1 MSKIFII
8 SAPSGCGKTTLVKE
22 ICDSYSFLEQTIS
35 HTTRK
40 IRANEL
46 DGKDYLFVNDEEFMT
61 KVKNKEFIEYQ
72 NVYGNLYGT
81 SFSSI
86 KSITD
91 SGKDAILE
99 IDFKGMLSIK
109 KSIPSAISIYILPPS
124 IQELRARLKSRA
136 MDSDEVIE
144 NRVSHAAK
152 ELPYSKFSDYIIVND
167 KFADAAKSLKKTILH
182 TKLKGNSKITT
193 LNAFFESC

>member
-22 ICDSYSFLEQTIS
+22 LCSSYCFLEQTIS
-35 HTTRK
+35 HTTRR
-40 IRANEL
+40 IRANES
-46 DGKDYLFVNDEEFMT
+46 DGEDYLFINNKEFMT

-72 NVYGNLYGT
+72 NVYNNLYGT
-81 SFSSI
+81 SLNSI
-86 KSITD
+86 KSIID

-124 IQELRARLKSRA
+124 IQELRKRLKSRA

-167 KFADAAKSLKKTILH
+167 EFENAAKSLKTIILY
-182 TKLKGNSKITT
+182 TKLRCNSNINA

>member
-8 SAPSGCGKTTLVKE
+8 SAPSGCGKTTLVRE
-22 ICDSYSFLEQTIS
+22 ICNSYSFLEQTIS

-46 DGKDYLFVNDEEFMT
+46 EGKDYLFVNNKEFMT
-61 KVKNKEFIEYQ
+61 KVNNKEFIEYQ
-72 NVYGNLYGT
+72 NVYDNLYGT
-81 SFSSI
+81 SVSSI
-86 KSITD
+86 KSSTD

-99 IDFKGMLSIK
+99 IDYKGMLSMK

-124 IQELRARLKSRA
+124 IQELRARLKARA
-136 MDSDEVIE
+136 MDSNQIIE
-144 NRVSHAAK
+144 HRVSHAAK

-167 KFADAAKSLKKTILH
+167 HFEDAVKSLKTTILQI
-182 TKLKGNSKITT
+182 KLQGNSNITA
-193 LNAFFESC
+193 LNTFFESC

>member
-1 MSKIFII
+1 MPANSPRIFLFCLNPKIWHSIKVEPFDGLNWE
-8 SAPSGCGKTTLVKE
+8 SA
-22 ICDSYSFLEQTIS
+22 
-35 HTTRK
+35 
-40 IRANEL
+40 RANEL

-72 NVYGNLYGT
+72 NVYNNLYGT

-86 KSITD
+86 KSIID

-152 ELPYSKFSDYIIVND
+152 ELSYSKFSDYIIVND

-182 TKLKGNSKITT
+182 TKLNNNYERRLTWCGS
-193 LNAFFESC
+193 

>member
-8 SAPSGCGKTTLVKE
+8 SAPSGCGKTTLVRE
-22 ICDSYSFLEQTIS
+22 ICKSYSFLEQTIS

-46 DGKDYLFVNDEEFMT
+46 DGKDYLFINHQEFMT
-61 KVKNKEFIEYQ
+61 KVNNKDFIEYQ
-72 NVYGNLYGT
+72 NVYNNLYGT

-86 KSITD
+86 KSIID

-152 ELPYSKFSDYIIVND
+152 ELSYSKFSDYIIVND
-167 KFADAAKSLKKTILH
+167 YFSDAAKSLKNTILH
-182 TKLKGNSKITT
+182 TKLQDNSNITA
-193 LNAFFESC
+193 LNSFFESC

>member
-8 SAPSGCGKTTLVKE
+8 SAPSGCGKTTLVRE
-22 ICDSYSFLEQTIS
+22 ICNSYSFLEQTIS

-46 DGKDYLFVNDEEFMT
+46 DGKDYLFINDKEFMT
-61 KVKNKEFIEYQ
+61 KVDNKEFIEYQ
-72 NVYGNLYGT
+72 NVYNNLYGT

-86 KSITD
+86 KSIID

-109 KSIPSAISIYILPPS
+109 KSIPSAISIYIFPPS

-136 MDSDEVIE
+136 MDSDEVID

-152 ELPYSKFSDYIIVND
+152 ELSYSKFSDYIIVND
-167 KFADAAKSLKKTILH
+167 HFSDAAKSLKKTILH
-182 TKLKGNSKITT
+182 TKLQDNSNITA
-193 LNAFFESC
+193 LNSFFESC

>member
-8 SAPSGCGKTTLVKE
+8 SAPSGCGKTTLVRE
-22 ICDSYSFLEQTIS
+22 ICKSYSFLEQTIS

-46 DGKDYLFVNDEEFMT
+46 DGKDYLFVNNKEFMT
-61 KVKNKEFIEYQ
+61 KVNNKEFIEYQ
-72 NVYGNLYGT
+72 NVYDNLYGT

-99 IDFKGMLSIK
+99 IDYKGMLSIK

-124 IQELRARLKSRA
+124 IQELRARLKARA
-136 MDSDEVIE
+136 MDSNQIIE

-167 KFADAAKSLKKTILH
+167 HFEDAVKSLKTTILQI
-182 TKLKGNSKITT
+182 KLQGNSNITA
-193 LNAFFESC
+193 LNTFFESC

>member
-22 ICDSYSFLEQTIS
+22 LCNSYSFLEQTIS

-46 DGKDYLFVNDEEFMT
+46 DGRDYIFINNEEFMT
-61 KVKNKEFIEYQ
+61 KIDNKEFIEYE
-72 NVYGNLYGT
+72 NVYDNLYGT

-86 KSITD
+86 EEITD

-99 IDFKGMLSIK
+99 IDYKGMLSIK

-124 IQELRARLKSRA
+124 IQELKTRLKFRA
-136 MDSDEVIE
+136 MDSNDVIE
-144 NRVSHAAK
+144 NRLAHAAK
-152 ELPYSKFSDYIIVND
+152 ELSYSKFSDYTVVND
-167 KFADAAKSLKKTILH
+167 QFTEAVKSLKAIILH
-182 TKLKGNSKITT
+182 TKIQCNRSTSILNT
-193 LNAFFESC
+193 LFDSC

>member
-22 ICDSYSFLEQTIS
+22 LCNSYSFLEQAIS
-35 HTTRK
+35 HTTRSK
-40 IRANEL
+40 RANEL
-46 DGKDYLFVNDEEFMT
+46 EGNDYLFINNKEFMT
-61 KVKNKEFIEYQ
+61 KVRNKEFIEYQ
-72 NVYGNLYGT
+72 NVYDNLYGT
-81 SFSSI
+81 SFNSI
-86 KSITD
+86 KSIID

-124 IQELRARLKSRA
+124 IQELRTRLKSRA

-167 KFADAAKSLKKTILH
+167 QFEYAAKSLKTIILH
-182 TKLKGNSKITT
+182 TKLHCNSNITA
-193 LNAFFESC
+193 LNTFFESC

>member
-8 SAPSGCGKTTLVKE
+8 SAPSGCGKTTLVRE
-22 ICDSYSFLEQTIS
+22 ICNSYSFLEQTIS

-46 DGKDYLFVNDEEFMT
+46 EGKDYLFVNNKEFMT
-61 KVKNKEFIEYQ
+61 KVNNKEFIEYQ
-72 NVYGNLYGT
+72 NVYDNLYGT

-99 IDFKGMLSIK
+99 IDYKGMLSIK

-124 IQELRARLKSRA
+124 IQELRARLKARA
-136 MDSDEVIE
+136 MDSNQIIE

-167 KFADAAKSLKKTILH
+167 HFEDAVKSLKTTILQI
-182 TKLKGNSKITT
+182 KLQGNSNITA
-193 LNAFFESC
+193 LNTFFESC

>member
-46 DGKDYLFVNDEEFMT
+46 DGRDYLFVNNEEFIT
-61 KVKNKEFIEYQ
+61 KVNNNEFIEYQ

-86 KSITD
+86 KSITN

-136 MDSDEVIE
+136 MDSDKVIE

-152 ELPYSKFSDYIIVND
+152 ELSYSKFSDYIIVND
-167 KFADAAKSLKKTILH
+167 KFADAANSLKNTILH
-182 TKLKGNSKITT
+182 TKLQDNSKITA
-193 LNAFFESC
+193 LNTFFES

>member
-8 SAPSGCGKTTLVKE
+8 SAPSGCGKTTLVRE
-22 ICDSYSFLEQTIS
+22 ICKSYSFLEQTIS

-46 DGKDYLFVNDEEFMT
+46 DGKDYLFINDQEFMT
-61 KVKNKEFIEYQ
+61 KVNNKEFIEYQ
-72 NVYGNLYGT
+72 NVYDNLYGT

-99 IDFKGMLSIK
+99 IDYKGMLSIK

-124 IQELRARLKSRA
+124 IQELRARLKARA
-136 MDSDEVIE
+136 MDSNQIIE

-167 KFADAAKSLKKTILH
+167 HFEDAVKSLKTTILQI
-182 TKLKGNSKITT
+182 KLQGNSNITA
-193 LNAFFESC
+193 LNTFFESC